1 MANESY
7 THGER
12 SGQLTTA
19 ETEAS
24 DSGAKTQSAPEF
36 IRIPKSGP
44 CPYTGLCR
52 STMYGLLTPTEE
64 NGYSPPVKS
73 VSLRK
78 RGQIKGTRLVVYQS
92 LIDYLYGQVDQ
103 FQQSLGKEAGK

>member
-1 MANESY
+1 MAIKPIQ
-7 THGER
+7 HGER

-19 ETEAS
+19 KIGVST
-24 DSGAKTQSAPEF
+24 SGGKSAPEF

-64 NGYSPPVKS
+64 NDYRPPVKS

-92 LIDYLYGQVDQ
+92 LIDYLYGQVNE
-103 FQQSLGKEAGK
+103 FQQSLGEEVKK

>member
-1 MANESY
+1 MANKSFQ
-7 THGER
+7 HGER
-12 SGQLTTA
+12 SGLLTTA
-19 ETEAS
+19 EIEAS
-24 DSGAKTQSAPEF
+24 DSSAKTQFAPEF

-64 NGYSPPVKS
+64 NGYRPPVKS

-78 RGQIKGTRLVVYQS
+78 PGQTKGTRLIVLQS
-92 LIDYLYGQVDQ
+92 LLDYLRHEVEV
-103 FQQSLGKEAGK
+103 FQRSIAKRAGK

>member
-1 MANESY
+1 MANKPKE
-7 THGER
+7 HGER

-19 ETEAS
+19 KVEAS
-24 DSGAKTQSAPEF
+24 TSGEKSAPEF

-44 CPYTGLCR
+44 CPHTGLCR

-64 NGYSPPVKS
+64 NDYKPPVKS

-92 LIDYLYGQVDQ
+92 LIDYLYGQVNQ
-103 FQQSLGKEAGK
+103 FQQSLEKEVQK